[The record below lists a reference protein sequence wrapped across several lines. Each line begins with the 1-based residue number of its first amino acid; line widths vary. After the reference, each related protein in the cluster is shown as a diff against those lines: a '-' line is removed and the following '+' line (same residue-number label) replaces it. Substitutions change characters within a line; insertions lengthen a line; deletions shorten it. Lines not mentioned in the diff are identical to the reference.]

1 MVGGEMNFNWQ
12 DIGVISALL
21 GAGFTVVSYIVR
33 TAERSL
39 RLEVGELKRRL
50 DKMDTVLEKLVDFN
64 AQLLVLNERFSQQGK
79 RQDEVDRRINDLSRR
94 LGVVAD
100 RHWKETARSDE

>member
-1 MVGGEMNFNWQ
+1 MNFNWE

-21 GAGFTVVSYIVR
+21 GAGFTVVSYVVR

-39 RLEVGELKRRL
+39 RLEVVELKRRL
-50 DKMDTVLEKLVDFN
+50 DKMDNVLEKLVDFN
-64 AQLLVLNERFSQQGK
+64 AELKVLNERFLAQGK

-94 LGVVAD
+94 LGNVAD
-100 RHWKETARSDE
+100 RHWKDRIAETE